1 MNKNENNIYKNNKK
15 NSYMNS
21 MLKNILLFI
30 MALASLMIVSC
41 SENDDNNTNEETSIT
56 GVWVSEPHPIYY
68 DDAPMP
74 GVNAVAYLWYKEGG
88 AFVEA
93 DVITDT
99 LNKET
104 YIELSENGRWS
115 VENDVVTQTTNFD
128 ENSSDEFDTEV
139 LKFKISGNTLYMT
152 YTDEGKEITTQLQRS
167 TVEKMQ
173 EIIAAAKK
181 KL

>member
-1 MNKNENNIYKNNKK
+1 LNKNENNIYKNNKK
-15 NSYMNS
+15 NSFMNS

-41 SENDDNNTNEETSIT
+41 SENDDNNTNEDLSIK
-56 GVWVSEPHPIYY
+56 GVWVSEAHPIYY
-68 DDAPMP
+68 NDEPMP
-74 GVNAVAYLWYKEGG
+74 GVNGVAYLWYKEGG

-99 LNKET
+99 PNSKT